1 MAAEP
6 AMAIAPG
13 SAVACYRPSSATN
26 VGADEACQKRRSA
39 VEEYAVRTHPALP
52 PSRQVNSEDRRY
64 VGPGIPG
71 IHAAFGGAYGQE
83 PAARTWA
90 MPRKCWRARQR
101 RSSPLERAQSIPP
114 QVDGLVI
121 GAAIGCP
128 ASSTARRPRWPTPS
142 VPGGRRRR
150 PCTFWAG
157 LGRRRAGHTSITGGQ
172 SLSCT
177 IPDASVVLES

>member
-71 IHAAFGGAYGQE
+71 IHAAFGGAHGQE

-128 ASSTARRPRWPTPS
+128 ASSTHGGRDGPRRQSTPAPVHILGRPRPAS
-142 VPGGRRRR
+142 RRSYLDNWR
-150 PCTFWAG
+150 P
-157 LGRRRAGHTSITGGQ
+157 
-172 SLSCT
+172 
-177 IPDASVVLES
+177 VVVVHYP